1 MCMGCKGINRK
12 CKGRQQLFNATAM
25 QFANPMYNYSQS
37 FAIILKTEAYT
48 TRSFDTD
55 LLLLN
60 KLKHGSD
67 FQLSRARCV

>member
-1 MCMGCKGINRK
+1 MRRACIDRESE
-12 CKGRQQLFNATAM
+12 GRQHLFNANAVQLTK
-25 QFANPMYNYSQS
+25 PMHNYSQS
-37 FAIILKTEAYT
+37 FAIILKTEACP
-48 TRSFDTD
+48 TRSLDTD